1 MTKPGFV
8 TNRLIALFESN
19 DIIEQQR
26 IVNNYNKIRKK
37 QCYCGHTDKCDCSNP
52 KIYEFKH
59 SLLTNSIN
67 EKILNKIL

>member
-8 TNRLIALFESN
+8 RNRLIALFESN
-19 DIIEQQR
+19 DIMEQQR
-26 IVNNYNKIRKK
+26 IVNNYNKIRKE

-52 KIYEFKH
+52 GIYEFKH